1 MFDHVSIADRRMVLA
16 LTPAKEG
23 GYVVTSPLDPELITQ
38 AKTIPEAFEMARDAV
53 RSLALRAPRGE
64 LSRSSKLS
72 ARLRPP
78 QRTVMSTPVLWP
90 GGTDRH
96 AKWPLK
102 SAHRSTISPSGT
114 PHNR

>member
-1 MFDHVSIADRRMVLA
+1 VFDHVSTADRRMVLA

-38 AKTIPEAFEMARDAV
+38 AETIPEAFEMAAMPFAV
-53 RSLALRAPRGE
+53 GIPHRM
-64 LSRSSKLS
+64 
-72 ARLRPP
+72 
-78 QRTVMSTPVLWP
+78 VMSTPVLWP